1 MWASGK
7 SEGGKLKAANQLAL
21 AGFLPFALCLF
32 WLLGT
37 EPSEPNWHLA
47 LLAMRAY
54 AIAIL
59 SFLGGVRWGAAL
71 GEEGAARTFWH
82 SVVPAL
88 LAWSTIFMQPVL
100 ALAILAMT
108 FAGQGAWDVLSAQNG
123 ALPGWYGNIRM
134 KLTFM
139 VVGALL
145 IAMIR
150 VG

>member
-1 MWASGK
+1 MQTGGK
-7 SEGGKLKAANQLAL
+7 SEGAKHKMANRLAL
-21 AGFLPFALCLF
+21 AGFVPFALCLF

-37 EPSEPNWHLA
+37 EPSEPNWHVA
-47 LLAMRAY
+47 LTAMRGY

-59 SFLGGVRWGAAL
+59 SFLAGVRWGAAL
-71 GEEGAARTFWH
+71 GEDGEARTFWH

-88 LAWSTIFMQPVL
+88 LAWATVFMQPIL

-123 ALPGWYGNIRM
+123 RLPGWYGMTRV

-145 IAMIR
+145 VAMMR

>member
-1 MWASGK
+1 MQADGRGESGRRK
-7 SEGGKLKAANQLAL
+7 TADRLAL
-21 AGFLPFALCLF
+21 AGFLPFALCLL
-32 WLLGT
+32 WLIGT
-37 EPSEPNWHLA
+37 KPSEPNWHLA

-71 GEEGAARTFWH
+71 GEDGAARTLWH
-82 SVVPAL
+82 SIVPAL
-88 LAWSTIFMQPVL
+88 LAWATIFMQPVL

-108 FAGQGAWDVLSAQNG
+108 FAGQGAWDVLSAQSG
-123 ALPGWYGNIRM
+123 PLPAWYGGIRM

-145 IAMIR
+145 AAMVL

>member
-1 MWASGK
+1 MWAGDKSESGK
-7 SEGGKLKAANQLAL
+7 QKIANQLAL

-37 EPSEPNWHLA
+37 DPSEPNWHVA

-71 GEEGAARTFWH
+71 GEDGAARTFWH

-108 FAGQGAWDVLSAQNG
+108 FAGQGAWDVLSAQSG
-123 ALPGWYGNIRM
+123 TLPGWYGNIRM

-139 VVGALL
+139 AVGALL

>member
-1 MWASGK
+1 MWAGVKSESGK
-7 SEGGKLKAANQLAL
+7 MKTADRLAL
-21 AGFLPFALCLF
+21 AGFAPFALCLL

-37 EPSEPNWHLA
+37 EPSEPNWHVA

-54 AIAIL
+54 SIAIL
-59 SFLGGVRWGAAL
+59 SFLGGVRWGVAFA
-71 GEEGAARTFWH
+71 EDHAARAFWH

-88 LAWSTIFMQPVL
+88 LAWATIFMQPVL
-100 ALAILAMT
+100 ALAILAMS
-108 FAGQGAWDVLSAQNG
+108 FAGQGAWDVLSAQSG
-123 ALPGWYGNIRM
+123 TLPGWYGKIRM

-139 VVGALL
+139 VVGALV

>member
-1 MWASGK
+1 MRAGNKSDSGK
-7 SEGGKLKAANQLAL
+7 QKVADRLAL
-21 AGFLPFALCLF
+21 AGFAPFALCLF

-37 EPSEPNWHLA
+37 DPGEPNWHVA

-71 GEEGAARTFWH
+71 GEDGSARTFWH
-82 SVVPAL
+82 SVAPAV
-88 LAWSTIFMQPVL
+88 LAWATVFMQPVL

-108 FAGQGAWDVLSAQNG
+108 FAGQGAWDALSAQSG
-123 ALPGWYGNIRM
+123 TLPGWYGKIRI

-145 IAMIR
+145 AAMFR

>member
-1 MWASGK
+1 MRIGGQGEGRK
-7 SEGGKLKAANQLAL
+7 SKLVDRLAM

-37 EPSEPNWHLA
+37 GPSEPNWHLA
-47 LLAMRAY
+47 LTAMRGY

-71 GEEGAARTFWH
+71 SEDGAARTFWH

-88 LAWSTIFMQPVL
+88 LAWATVFMQPVL

-108 FAGQGAWDVLSAQNG
+108 FAGQGAWDVLAAQSG
-123 ALPGWYGNIRM
+123 ALPRWYGAIRI

-139 VVGALL
+139 VVAALL

-150 VG
+150 LG

>member
-1 MWASGK
+1 MWMSSKG
-7 SEGGKLKAANQLAL
+7 EGGKARLADRLSL

-37 EPSEPNWHLA
+37 GPSEPNWQLA

-59 SFLGGVRWGAAL
+59 SFLGGIRWGAAL
-71 GEEGAARTFWH
+71 ADDGAARTFWH
-82 SVVPAL
+82 SVVPSL

-108 FAGQGAWDVLSAQNG
+108 FAGQGAWDVLSAQSG
-123 ALPGWYGNIRM
+123 RLPGWYGMIRM

>member
-1 MWASGK
+1 
-7 SEGGKLKAANQLAL
+7 
-21 AGFLPFALCLF
+21 
-32 WLLGT
+32 
-37 EPSEPNWHLA
+37 
-47 LLAMRAY
+47 MRAY

-59 SFLGGVRWGAAL
+59 SFLGGIRWGAAL
-71 GEEGAARTFWH
+71 GEEGAARTLWH

-108 FAGQGAWDVLSAQNG
+108 FAGLGAWDVLSAQSG
-123 ALPGWYGNIRM
+123 TLPGWYGNIRI

-139 VVGALL
+139 VVGTLL

>member
-1 MWASGK
+1 MWTSGHG
-7 SEGGKLKAANQLAL
+7 EGGKAKLADRL
-21 AGFLPFALCLF
+21 AMAGFLPFALCLF

-37 EPSEPNWHLA
+37 EPSEPNWQLA
-47 LLAMRAY
+47 LTAMRGY

-71 GEEGAARTFWH
+71 EGETGARTFWH
-82 SVVPAL
+82 SVAPSI
-88 LAWSTIFMQPVL
+88 LAWLTIFVQPVL

-123 ALPGWYGNIRM
+123 TLPRWYGGIRM

-139 VVGALL
+139 VVAVLL
-145 IAMIR
+145 IAMFR

>member
-1 MWASGK
+1 MWTGGHG
-7 SEGGKLKAANQLAL
+7 EGGKAKLADRL
-21 AGFLPFALCLF
+21 AMAGFAPFALCLF
-32 WLLGT
+32 WLLGI
-37 EPSEPNWHLA
+37 EPSEPNWQLA
-47 LLAMRAY
+47 LTAMRAY

-71 GEEGAARTFWH
+71 GEDGAARTFWH
-82 SVVPAL
+82 SIVPAM
-88 LAWSTIFMQPVL
+88 LAWATVFMQPVL

-108 FAGQGAWDVLSAQNG
+108 FAGLGAWDVLSAQRG
-123 ALPGWYGNIRM
+123 ALPGWYGMIRM

>member
-1 MWASGK
+1 MWQSGK
-7 SEGGKLKAANQLAL
+7 SEGGKQKAANQLAL

-37 EPSEPNWHLA
+37 DPSEPNWHLA
-47 LLAMRAY
+47 LLSMRAY

-71 GEEGAARTFWH
+71 GDDGAAQTFWH
-82 SVVPAL
+82 SVAPSI

-123 ALPGWYGNIRM
+123 TLPGWYGNIRV

-139 VVGALL
+139 VVAALL

>member
-1 MWASGK
+1 MWQSGK
-7 SEGGKLKAANQLAL
+7 SEGGKQKAADRLAL

-37 EPSEPNWHLA
+37 DPSEPNWHLA

-71 GEEGAARTFWH
+71 GEDGAARTFWH
-82 SVVPAL
+82 SVFPAI
-88 LAWSTIFMQPVL
+88 LAWATIFMQPVL

-108 FAGQGAWDVLSAQNG
+108 FAGQGAWDVLSAQSG
-123 ALPGWYGNIRM
+123 ALPAWYGKIRM

-139 VVGALL
+139 VVGALV

>member
-1 MWASGK
+1 MWAGDKSESGK
-7 SEGGKLKAANQLAL
+7 QKTANQLAL

-37 EPSEPNWHLA
+37 DPSEPNWHLA

-108 FAGQGAWDVLSAQNG
+108 FAGQGAWDVLSAQSG
-123 ALPGWYGNIRM
+123 RLPGWYGMIRM

-145 IAMIR
+145 VAMIR

>member
-1 MWASGK
+1 M
-7 SEGGKLKAANQLAL
+7 
-21 AGFLPFALCLF
+21 AGFAPFALCLL

-47 LLAMRAY
+47 LTSMRAY

-71 GEEGAARTFWH
+71 GEDGAARTFWH

-88 LAWSTIFMQPVL
+88 LAWATIFMQPVL

-108 FAGQGAWDVLSAQNG
+108 FAGQGAWDVLSAQKG
-123 ALPGWYGNIRM
+123 SLPGWYGMIRM

>member
-1 MWASGK
+1 MLTGGHGD
-7 SEGGKLKAANQLAL
+7 GGKAKLADRL
-21 AGFLPFALCLF
+21 AMAGFAPFALFVF

-37 EPSEPNWHLA
+37 EPSEPNWQLA
-47 LLAMRAY
+47 LTAMRAY

-71 GEEGAARTFWH
+71 SEDGAARTFWH

-88 LAWSTIFMQPVL
+88 LAWATIFMQPVL

-108 FAGQGAWDVLSAQNG
+108 FAGQGAWDVLSAQSG
-123 ALPGWYGNIRM
+123 TLPDWYGKIRM

-145 IAMIR
+145 ISMMR